1 MIHIIRKE
9 YPDKSRCYECGS
21 SGHLS
26 YKCPKNVLG
35 EREPPPK
42 KARKKRERHQR
53 NEFGD
58 VNDEESGNDE
68 V

>member
-1 MIHIIRKE
+1 
-9 YPDKSRCYECGS
+9 
-21 SGHLS
+21 
-26 YKCPKNVLG
+26 VLG